1 MLQRAVVRGAGPV
14 NGEGPPRQKVRKLF
28 EGMGLGLDSGWYSA
42 ASVKDRDT
50 VLVAYC
56 LILRGRFVKGRRLR
70 SARMR
75 GLLQG
80 SSLSGGGLD
89 DQLLVAI
96 FPPAALR
103 CLLVMG
109 KVDDH

>member
-1 MLQRAVVRGAGPV
+1 
-14 NGEGPPRQKVRKLF
+14 VRKIF

-42 ASVKDRDT
+42 ASVKDRDCSCCILFDFEGQVCQAKASSIST
-50 VLVAYC
+50 DAGL
-56 LILRGRFVKGRRLR
+56 LRGG
-70 SARMR
+70 
-75 GLLQG
+75 
-80 SSLSGGGLD
+80 SLSAGRLD
-89 DQLLVAI
+89 DQLLVAF